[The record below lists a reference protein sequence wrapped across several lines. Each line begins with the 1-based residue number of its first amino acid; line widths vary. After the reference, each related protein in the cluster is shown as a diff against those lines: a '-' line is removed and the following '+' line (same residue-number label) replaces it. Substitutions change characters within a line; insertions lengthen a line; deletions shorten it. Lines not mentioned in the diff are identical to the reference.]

1 MKRTANDP
9 RRAEVRQGL
18 LPRALRLA
26 AQGLKWLA
34 FSLMFSIVAEWIG
47 MTFWWPEEGL
57 QHSRDMLQ
65 AELAYLE
72 TDFRQSLVSSDPPAF
87 ALAGI
92 QAARRVLYEQSGLA
106 DFLEWLRRPPN
117 AANKQAGSLRPFLS
131 PLVDYVVAALQV
143 TQVFVARLAVLT
155 LSMPVFLL
163 LSLVALVDG
172 LVQRDL
178 RRWGGGRESSFIYH
192 WAKRSALP
200 LWVFAWVAYLA
211 TPVTIHPSL
220 VVIPL
225 AVLFAITVAVS
236 ARSFKKY
243 L

>member
-1 MKRTANDP
+1 MKRTAQDP
-9 RRAEVRQGL
+9 RRADVRQGL
-18 LPRALRLA
+18 IARTLRLA
-26 AQGLKWLA
+26 AQGLKWLV
-34 FSLMFSIVAEWIG
+34 FSLMFSIAAEWAG

-57 QHSRDMLQ
+57 LHSRDMLQ
-65 AELAYLE
+65 AELSYLE
-72 TDFRQSLVSSDPPAF
+72 TNFRRSLVSSDPAAF

-92 QAARRVLYEQSGLA
+92 GTTRRVLYEQSGLA
-106 DFLEWLRRPPN
+106 TFLEWLRRPTSP
-117 AANKQAGSLRPFLS
+117 AHAGTGRLRAVLL
-131 PLVDYVVAALQV
+131 PLVDYMIAALQV

-211 TPVTIHPSL
+211 APVTIHPSL